1 MVKFFDIKTG
11 NVYDGS
17 APYVHWF
24 DDAQSTNI
32 NHIMTLGIITN
43 HSQLNIEL
51 PENSIFKIIDTD
63 KLSSQV
69 ENINGVDY
77 LDVHDLTTYR
87 TTINYQEEYRGR
99 YLYLVYIYAFSTVE
113 CEVVEELK
121 INGDVYLIGADFYEE
136 NESLIIE
143 LINRGV
149 EMPSIIQ
156 KAFYTSNY
164 HEDNVDNIL
173 MNRKRKEL
181 LSNSCDII
189 NNKGSL
195 KSIYKSLQ
203 WFEYGDLV
211 TLYELWSR
219 MESGQVVYS
228 EKKMSDFLEGNFSDY
243 ADRMTKTTFLSIS
256 LALKSIIKDEY
267 DEDMNPRVQ
276 EMIYKWAREDMA
288 LKISLLG
295 NFYQTY
301 FMPIHMSLNKASV
314 DDIVFTRTN
323 KISSTPTGY
332 RNDIQYYTDTIDCNV
347 KNNDTFKLGNVSCQV
362 GPNTVF
368 GTQYN
373 GQTSYDDIK
382 IIGVDDVKVISTEED
397 TGAITADKDIKTI
410 YSQFYT
416 GVGCIVPFQ
425 LSIPLIEGDKIKR
438 SLILINNNEDDS
450 WNSNIDH
457 HEYSGDF
464 NFNLLCKY
472 EKTYEVRLQFDTLLG
487 HNFVKRIVFNV
498 EDLDGLK
505 LEIYK
510 FSRKEDIS
518 NITNPADAF
527 KAPNDWIFSR
537 QPLDDNDGVKPFHTQ
552 YLPVTNDMLNHM
564 LVIEGNW
571 SDPRYICGTLVKK
584 IGGTNNTKTYTVA
597 ICKTPGQRL
606 STIPTETY
614 RNVMVFCPGLYNIE
628 LLDGGMAYNESWNLD
643 QFTVERNEILCVKP
657 SFKFA
662 HKIEKSEWEF
672 VNVSTANQ
680 KSYILP
686 STNEPYV
693 APQSQEQMLPGFYD
707 VIFRY
712 KLGNETKEVRL
723 NSAFYKK

>member
-1 MVKFFDIKTG
+1 MIKFFDIKTG

-43 HSQLNIEL
+43 HSQLSIEL
-51 PENSIFKIIDTD
+51 PENSIFKIIDTNR
-63 KLSSQV
+63 LSSQV
-69 ENINGVDY
+69 ENIGGVDY
-77 LDVHDLTTYR
+77 LDVHDLTTHR

-113 CEVVEELK
+113 CEVIEELK
-121 INGDVYLIGADFYEE
+121 INGDVYLVGADFYEE

-149 EMPSIIQ
+149 EIPSIIQ

-314 DDIVFTRTN
+314 DDMVFTRTN
-323 KISSTPTGY
+323 KISSAPTGY
-332 RNDIQYYTDTIDCNV
+332 RNDIQYYTSAITCNV
-347 KNNDTFKLGNVSCQV
+347 ENNDTFRLGNVSCQV

-373 GQTSYDDIK
+373 GETSYDDIK
-382 IIGVDDVKVISTEED
+382 MIGVDDVIVGTID
-397 TGAITADKDIKTI
+397 TDNDKDTKTF
-410 YSQFYT
+410 YSQLYT
-416 GVGCIVPFQ
+416 GVGCIVPFR

-438 SLILINNNEDDS
+438 SLILVNNNEDDS
-450 WNSNIDH
+450 WNSNTDC
-457 HEYSGDF
+457 HEYDGDF
-464 NFNLLCKY
+464 SFKLLCKY

-498 EDLDGLK
+498 EDLDGLE

-518 NITNPADAF
+518 NITSPVDAF

-537 QPLDDNDGVKPFHTQ
+537 QPLEPLEDDDEVKPFHTQ
-552 YLPVTNDMLNHM
+552 YLPITNDMLNHM
-564 LVIEGNW
+564 LVIEGSW
-571 SDPRYICGTLVKK
+571 SRSDYICGSLTK
-584 IGGTNNTKTYTVA
+584 GGKTYTVA
-597 ICKTPGQRL
+597 VCKTPGQRL
-606 STIPTETY
+606 TTIPTGTY

-628 LLDGGMAYNESWNLD
+628 LLDGGRAYNESWNLD
-643 QFTVERNEILCVKP
+643 QFTVERNEILCAKP

-672 VNVSTANQ
+672 VNVSTADQ

-686 STNEPYV
+686 STNEPYI

-723 NSAFYKK
+723 NSAFYKR

>member
-1 MVKFFDIKTG
+1 MIKFFDIKTG

-51 PENSIFKIIDTD
+51 PENSIFKIIDTNR
-63 KLSSQV
+63 LSSQV
-69 ENINGVDY
+69 ENIGGIDY
-77 LDVHDLTTYR
+77 LNVHDLTTHR
-87 TTINYQEEYRGR
+87 TIINYQEEYRGR

-149 EMPSIIQ
+149 EIPSIIQ

-314 DDIVFTRTN
+314 DDMVFTRTN

-332 RNDIQYYTDTIDCNV
+332 RNDIQYYTNAITCNV

-368 GTQYN
+368 GTQYD

-382 IIGVDDVKVISTEED
+382 MIGVDDVIAGTIA
-397 TGAITADKDIKTI
+397 TDKDAKTF
-410 YSQFYT
+410 YSQLYT

-450 WNSNIDH
+450 WNSNVDY
-457 HEYSGDF
+457 HEYNGNF

-487 HNFVKRIVFNV
+487 HNFIKHIVFNV
-498 EDLDGLK
+498 EDLDGLN

-537 QPLDDNDGVKPFHTQ
+537 QPLEQPLEDEDDDEIKAFHTQ
-552 YLPVTNDMLNHM
+552 YLPTTIDMLNHM

-571 SDPRYICGTLVKK
+571 SDPNYICGTLLKT
-584 IGGTNNTKTYTVA
+584 IGEEKQEVTYTVA
-597 ICKTPGQRL
+597 VCKNPGQRL
-606 STIPTETY
+606 STIPTGTY

-628 LLDGGMAYNESWNLD
+628 LLDGGRAYNESWSLD
-643 QFTVERNEILCVKP
+643 QFTVEENEILCVKP

-672 VNVSTANQ
+672 VNVSTADQ

-723 NSAFYKK
+723 NSAFYKR